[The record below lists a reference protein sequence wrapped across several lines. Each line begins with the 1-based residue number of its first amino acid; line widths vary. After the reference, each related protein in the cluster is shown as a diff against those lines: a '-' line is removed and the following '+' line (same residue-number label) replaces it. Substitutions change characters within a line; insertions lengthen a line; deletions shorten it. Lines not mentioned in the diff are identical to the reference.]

1 VAANSGLLR
10 LQKGLEIR
18 FANEFPGAGQEIVG
32 FGWPIERDHF
42 AEGID
47 VAQFDRE
54 FHGRVEA
61 DGKGMRHLHRV
72 VIAEGREVFF
82 NCPVVGRDAAL
93 AVFLI
98 SGQAEQDAH
107 EFDTRVDAGTPGL
120 RTGGNGASQQK
131 CQEGHRNSATHAS
144 FPTPRNYHQGWNG
157 ARLVR
162 ANVKQPLRSAGG
174 TSRHAIRR
182 SIGRLS

>member
-1 VAANSGLLR
+1 LAIPGTIVSRAGDGGPKKLANQPRSAWSRIKAWRRASVAANSGLLR

-120 RTGGNGASQQK
+120 RAGGDGASQQK
-131 CQEGHRNSATHAS
+131 S
-144 FPTPRNYHQGWNG
+144 
-157 ARLVR
+157 
-162 ANVKQPLRSAGG
+162 
-174 TSRHAIRR
+174 
-182 SIGRLS
+182 